1 MAGDLAE
8 SFRSYKTCAASF
20 LEERMHLNSDVY
32 LCILI
37 EGSIASSKAAI
48 CGPGFSSAVGIPRE
62 FQHDMAVPSKRLR
75 HKATVESDGDK
86 NPSMLKSPNPRKLK
100 KAKAELKAMEAQG
113 TASASS
119 TTASSPGI
127 LKRSPSV
134 DKIAK
139 KLSFGTPTVH
149 SIEASNTKMSPER
162 AREVLEAIKIAQG
175 SESSEARPG
184 ACNLWGLYIYI
195 S

>member
-1 MAGDLAE
+1 MCC
-8 SFRSYKTCAASF
+8 YSF
-20 LEERMHLNSDVY
+20 LADAPEQRCLLMY
-32 LCILI
+32 ILI

-184 ACNLWGLYIYI
+184 ACNLWGLYK
-195 S
+195 